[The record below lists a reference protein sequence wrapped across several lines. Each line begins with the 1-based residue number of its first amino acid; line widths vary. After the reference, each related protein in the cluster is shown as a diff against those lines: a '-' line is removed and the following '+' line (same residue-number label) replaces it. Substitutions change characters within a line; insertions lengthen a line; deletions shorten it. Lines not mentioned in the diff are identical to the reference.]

1 LLASIARAWFAPAD
15 AGLTGAEEESS
26 VASNRRGFL
35 RNPGFAIGLA
45 LMISACAGAMEPS
58 LDKAASSGSD
68 RAMIRKFN
76 PSALAAPMSPYSH
89 GVSIPAGMRIVQ
101 TAGQVGITKD
111 GVVPPTV
118 EEQLELIWTNTA
130 AILAEDGLK
139 LSDVV
144 GIRGYI
150 VSRDSLAAY
159 RAAFRKYL
167 GEVNPTSTLVVVKEL
182 VAPQFLVEI
191 EVVAAGR

>member
-1 LLASIARAWFAPAD
+1 MNWRV
-15 AGLTGAEEESS
+15 T
-26 VASNRRGFL
+26 
-35 RNPGFAIGLA
+35 
-45 LMISACAGAMEPS
+45 ISATLAVMAASCVSVTEQS
-58 LDKAASSGSD
+58 LDKAAASGSD
-68 RAMIRKFN
+68 RIMIRKFN

-130 AILAEDGLK
+130 AILAEDGLERADIV
-139 LSDVV
+139 S
-144 GIRGYI
+144 IRGYI

-167 GEVNPTSTLVVVKEL
+167 GDVNPTSTLVVVKEL
-182 VAPQFLVEI
+182 VAPQLLVEI
-191 EVVAAGR
+191 EVVAAGK

>member
-1 LLASIARAWFAPAD
+1 MNWQA
-15 AGLTGAEEESS
+15 
-26 VASNRRGFL
+26 
-35 RNPGFAIGLA
+35 AIGAALA
-45 LMISACAGAMEPS
+45 MMAVACASVTEQS
-58 LDKAASSGSD
+58 LDKPAASGFD

-76 PSALAAPMSPYSH
+76 PPSVAAPMSPYSH
-89 GVSIPAGMRIVQ
+89 GVSISAGMRIVQ

-130 AILAEDGLK
+130 AILAEDSLQ
-139 LSDVV
+139 LSDIVS
-144 GIRGYI
+144 IRGYI

-182 VAPQFLVEI
+182 VTPQLLVEI
-191 EVVAAGR
+191 EVVAAGK

>member
-1 LLASIARAWFAPAD
+1 MRKP
-15 AGLTGAEEESS
+15 
-26 VASNRRGFL
+26 
-35 RNPGFAIGLA
+35 GLA
-45 LMISACAGAMEPS
+45 RNTAVLALALAASACAGFAEPA
-58 LDKAASSGSD
+58 LDKTAPSSSD

-76 PSALAAPMSPYSH
+76 PSSLAAPMSPYSH
-89 GVSIPAGMRIVQ
+89 GVSVPAGMRTVT

-130 AILAEDGLK
+130 AILAEDGLE
-139 LSDVV
+139 LADVV
-144 GIRGYI
+144 SIRGYI
-150 VSRDSLAAY
+150 VSRDSLSAY

-167 GEVNPTSTLVVVKEL
+167 GDVNPTSTLVVVKEL

-191 EVVAAGR
+191 EVVAAGK

>member
-1 LLASIARAWFAPAD
+1 VNIAM
-15 AGLTGAEEESS
+15 AGMANCMTW
-26 VASNRRGFL
+26 RM
-35 RNPGFAIGLA
+35 AI
-45 LMISACAGAMEPS
+45 AGALVAAMAACVGVTEQS
-58 LDKAASSGSD
+58 VDKPEASSFD

-76 PSALAAPMSPYSH
+76 PSAVAAPMSPYSH
-89 GVSIPAGMRIVQ
+89 GVSIPAGTRIVQ

-111 GVVPPTV
+111 GVTPPTV

-130 AILAEDGLK
+130 AILDEDGLK

-144 GIRGYI
+144 SIRGYI
-150 VSRDSLAAY
+150 VNRDSLAAY

-167 GEVNPTSTLVVVKEL
+167 GDVNPTSTLVVVKEL

-191 EVVAAGR
+191 EVVAAGK